1 MEIGRGKNRMKR
13 KELIQGWHMQRARL
27 RVQGREIE
35 RLKHEQEMTKL
46 TCDTVQEKYEGE
58 KIRVER
64 LKKENER
71 LRTEKEWLLKQ
82 YATELYDMH
91 ENFRKKY
98 NIDSIK
104 QRVVLEMLQLL
115 KKG

>member
-27 RVQGREIE
+27 KVQGREIE

-64 LKKENER
+64 LKKE
-71 LRTEKEWLLKQ
+71 TEWLINECASLKI
-82 YATELYDMH
+82 YDGKH
-91 ENFRKKY
+91 IYSE
-98 NIDSIK
+98 S
-104 QRVVLEMLQLL
+104 QREYLKTIMKDRLQEALNE
-115 KKG
+115 G